1 MGTGLAY
8 PPVTLQTGK
17 GQNISI
23 CMLIMEPTS
32 SQTSF
37 GSKMPWPHDQ
47 KTQNI
52 LKSKFLFKVH
62 FSGGGG
68 ECMHAKSTFFQR
80 GGRCI

>member
-62 FSGGGG
+62 FSGGGV
-68 ECMHAKSTFFQR
+68 HA
-80 GGRCI
+80 